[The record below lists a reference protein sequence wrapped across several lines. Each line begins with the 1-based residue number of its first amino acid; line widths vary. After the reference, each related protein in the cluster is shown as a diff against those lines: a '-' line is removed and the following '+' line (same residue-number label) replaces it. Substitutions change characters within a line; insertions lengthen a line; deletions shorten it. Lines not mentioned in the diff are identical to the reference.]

1 MCETQNQ
8 PTHSSKGKSTMQPS
22 LTLIISDKPEYTCT
36 QMTFPKNN
44 MAVKIDQ
51 MKAGLEDIRPAE
63 LFEFVQLWSKIANEH
78 TLPLVISLDVV
89 CQLVYAAYWAGLTP
103 HLEISYPTGV
113 ADALIP
119 LARINFSGESAP
131 EPIVIER
138 LADEN
143 GNIDKEALQQRIHD
157 FLRLTTGEVE
167 VTGMTFTLDSWLSPY
182 LSDDLNAQV
191 LESVWQRGNIK
202 II

>member
-8 PTHSSKGKSTMQPS
+8 PTHSSKGKSTMQAS
-22 LTLIISDKPEYTCT
+22 LTLIISDQPEYTCT

-44 MAVKIDQ
+44 MTVKIDQ
-51 MKAGLEDIRPAE
+51 MKARLEDIRPAE

-113 ADALIP
+113 TDTLIP

-143 GNIDKEALQQRIHD
+143 GKIDKEALQQRTHD
-157 FLRLTTGEVE
+157 FLRLTIGEVE
-167 VTGMTFTLDSWLSPY
+167 VPGMTFTLDSWLSPY
-182 LSDDLNAQV
+182 LSDDLNAEV

>member
-8 PTHSSKGKSTMQPS
+8 PTHSSKGKSTMQAS
-22 LTLIISDKPEYTCT
+22 LTLIISDQPEYTCT

-113 ADALIP
+113 TDTLIP

-131 EPIVIER
+131 KPIVIER

-143 GNIDKEALQQRIHD
+143 GKIDKEALQQRIHD
-157 FLRLTTGEVE
+157 FLRLTIGEVE
-167 VTGMTFTLDSWLSPY
+167 VPGMTFTLDSWLSPY